1 MTWLEGHSLA
11 QTVFTNLYLH
21 DPNLIEDRPL
31 KAFSV
36 CMLKTVDL
44 IKDRINRAG
53 VYEEVQYSKFWILF
67 SFGHSFDYNTNDN
80 SLLIVLISQPHI
92 SLSLVLH
99 VIIKSMKR

>member
-67 SFGHSFDYNTNDN
+67 SFGQTFDYNTNDN
-80 SLLIVLISQPHI
+80 SLLIVLSSQPHI

-99 VIIKSMKR
+99 VYIKSMKR

>member
-1 MTWLEGHSLA
+1 VTWLEGHSLA

-67 SFGHSFDYNTNDN
+67 SFVNCFEFTTTHQFVFSTTCIHQVYEE
-80 SLLIVLISQPHI
+80 VISV
-92 SLSLVLH
+92 SGK
-99 VIIKSMKR
+99 III